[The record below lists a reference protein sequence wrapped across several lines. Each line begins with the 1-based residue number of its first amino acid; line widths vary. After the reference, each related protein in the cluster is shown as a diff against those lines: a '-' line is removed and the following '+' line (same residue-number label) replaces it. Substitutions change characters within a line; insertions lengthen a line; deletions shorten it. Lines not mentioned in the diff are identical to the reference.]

1 VAGSLGIWDPRALS
15 GAGWLANGLPSPWRV
30 FWLTNGSAA
39 GPADRV
45 GLWLERGLR
54 GPKLPCPPRLTTP
67 PMAGRNSWSG
77 GVMIAVD
84 PDQAGNT
91 AAVLGPVS
99 TAVIEPARFASTLA
113 G

>member
-1 VAGSLGIWDPRALS
+1 
-15 GAGWLANGLPSPWRV
+15 
-30 FWLTNGSAA
+30 
-39 GPADRV
+39 
-45 GLWLERGLR
+45 
-54 GPKLPCPPRLTTP
+54 
-67 PMAGRNSWSG
+67 
-77 GVMIAVD
+77 MIAVD